1 MLTIFKKNF
10 ILIVNGVLSMLVV
23 WISNFIVK
31 VYIASD
37 NNTQLLVINFILGIL
52 FLLTFIIS
60 GFDENYTFDRH
71 LVIKL
76 ISCLFF
82 YTGGYVSVI
91 ITRYSGF
98 HFTTF
103 NHTISKIGWYEII
116 IILIFMI
123 WILLDVSFEYEEKF
137 DIDQERFQNFSE
149 SMNFNQHSPTQ
160 SFDTHSSDIH
170 SSDTHSFD
178 VHDTS
183 SRVPA
188 NFFVKRK
195 IVRIRVESRAKF
207 LGRKIELSNFELSQP
222 TFNSRFNQD
231 RQIMQINASS
241 SDNMDVNFKEFINV
255 VNTTNSQETV
265 TIPSISQARYNVVQE
280 LPHDTTINLTTL
292 TNIGETNCTIHIDF
306 LMKKDLKSPSGW
318 KTKGYIPIILKSHED
333 YKIIKEAKFDKRMTL
348 GYRLFPPHIDKLT
361 EDIYQL
367 PNTHSCG
374 ELTYDA
380 ENSGNN
386 DNDLSVDEKFLDG
399 GNIIDNNNINRNIY
413 DNGNDQISLDYNNE
427 NRIDDI
433 YLDYNDYI
441 DNRHDFNDDNI
452 SHYSLSD
459 NDDIPQTPGSVSY
472 PINIINTNNR
482 FNDDTLDSP
491 NSNDLICNEI
501 EFIYLTIPKDSL
513 LDLMDSLDRL
523 TDDDIRSS
531 SSPGFGFEVDSTL
544 KGIFYKIIKVEDK
557 DGFAYQR
564 RLSGEYN

>member
-1 MLTIFKKNF
+1 M
-10 ILIVNGVLSMLVV
+10 
-23 WISNFIVK
+23 ISNLPNELLLKVFKSIRNQNSYKYLWKIRRTCKRWLELIPVSINDDLSHRFNSDVK
-31 VYIASD
+31 LEIRIEFFHRSIYFTLKLESFSNISTFTFHQITDIPTPPASEQD
-37 NNTQLLVINFILGIL
+37 LPDD
-52 FLLTFIIS
+52 S
-60 GFDENYTFDRH
+60 
-71 LVIKL
+71 
-76 ISCLFF
+76 LFF
-82 YTGGYVSVI
+82 SNSNL
-91 ITRYSGF
+91 IT
-98 HFTTF
+98 TT
-103 NHTISKIGWYEII
+103 T
-116 IILIFMI
+116 
-123 WILLDVSFEYEEKF
+123 
-137 DIDQERFQNFSE
+137 
-149 SMNFNQHSPTQ
+149 T
-160 SFDTHSSDIH
+160 
-170 SSDTHSFD
+170 
-178 VHDTS
+178 TS
-183 SRVPA
+183 
-188 NFFVKRK
+188 
-195 IVRIRVESRAKF
+195 
-207 LGRKIELSNFELSQP
+207 
-222 TFNSRFNQD
+222 
-231 RQIMQINASS
+231 
-241 SDNMDVNFKEFINV
+241 
-255 VNTTNSQETV
+255 
-265 TIPSISQARYNVVQE
+265 
-280 LPHDTTINLTTL
+280 DTTINLTTL

-380 ENSGNN
+380 ENSVNKN
-386 DNDLSVDEKFLDG
+386 EIDLSLDEKFLDG
-399 GNIIDNNNINRNIY
+399 GNLIDNNINRCLDCNE
-413 DNGNDQISLDYNNE
+413 NGNDGICLDCNE

-433 YLDYNDYI
+433 YLDYNNYI
-441 DNRHDFNDDNI
+441 DNRQDFNDDNI

-472 PINIINTNNR
+472 PINIINSNNR

-564 RLSGEYN
+564 RLSGIYIAL